1 MNNKGQTLVIFLIL
15 IPIIIVILALVIDLG
30 LVQSTKTKML
40 KVTEMI
46 IEDVIDKEGYDKEEL
61 VKRLYKENKIKYTS
75 LKVTFDDNKLSINII
90 KNIEGLFGKF
100 ISLNNYKIEISL
112 TGYRQND
119 KIIIEKG

>member
-90 KNIEGLFGKF
+90 KNIDGLFGKF

>member
-15 IPIIIVILALVIDLG
+15 IPIIIVILTLVIDLG

-90 KNIEGLFGKF
+90 KNIDGLFGKF